1 MLGKTLAHYKI
12 LSHIGTGGMGEVYRA
27 HDTKLDREVALKAL
41 PVEFSKDPERVARFE
56 REATTLAK
64 LQHANIAAIYGFD
77 KDQDR
82 TFLVM
87 ELVEG
92 EDLAERLQRGPIPPS
107 ESTNDCSAV
116 PFRPVN
122 RSCWRLKLPK
132 ASRPPTPWVSSTG
145 T

>member
-41 PVEFSKDPERVARFE
+41 PVEFSNDPERVARFE

-64 LQHANIAAIYGFD
+64 LQHANIAAIYGFE

-82 TFLVM
+82 RFLIM

-92 EDLAERLQRGPIPPS
+92 EDLAESRLDPHAFMWTLRSLGK
-107 ESTNDCSAV
+107 ELGRTARMV
-116 PFRPVN
+116 PKE
-122 RSCWRLKLPK
+122 L
-132 ASRPPTPWVSSTG
+132 
-145 T
+145 